1 MTVGALFDAAAED
14 YDRARRQL
22 VPGLDRAY
30 GAVLKSIP
38 YKRGREIRVLDLG
51 AGTGLLSAMVAGK
64 FPNSR
69 VTLVDISVGMLRVA
83 RRRLNEEFPGEA
95 GRFEFRT
102 MDFAR
107 KALSGEF
114 DLVVSALSIHHLTDR
129 DKQELFRRVR
139 DSLTD
144 DGYFVNADQISGA
157 TLEEEERLQKWWLG
171 RVRKAGVSEK
181 DLDAAL
187 TRMRADKNATLEA
200 QLGWL
205 EGVGF
210 EAVRCVYQHHR
221 FVVYGGVKERG
232 KLDNS
237 RKDGDE

>member
-1 MTVGALFDAAAED
+1 MTVGALFDTGAQD
-14 YDRARRQL
+14 YDRSRRQI

-38 YKRGREIRVLDLG
+38 HKRGEAIRVLDLG
-51 AGTGLLSAMVAGK
+51 AGTGLLSAGVAGK
-64 FPNSR
+64 FPRSR

-83 RRRLNEEFPGEA
+83 RRRLGEEFPGEV

-107 KALSGEF
+107 KALPGEF

-129 DKQELFRRVR
+129 DKRELFKRVYAAL
-139 DSLTD
+139 S
-144 DGYFVNADQISGA
+144 DGGHFVNLDQVSGA
-157 TLEEEERLQKWWLG
+157 TPEEEVRLQKWWLR
-171 RVRKAGVSEK
+171 RVRGAGVSER
-181 DLDAAL
+181 DLSSAR

-205 EGVGF
+205 EGAGF
-210 EAVRCVYQHHR
+210 GAVNCVHRHHR
-221 FVVYGGVKERG
+221 FAVYGGVKRRASS
-232 KLDNS
+232 DN